1 MLFALFFT
9 IAYLACLLILRE
21 YGMGF
26 SGKVLTLDQ
35 MMITIKTIVAIEVL
49 YYLCVNAIKIS
60 IVLFYL
66 RIGELNSWPYR

>member
-1 MLFALFFT
+1 MLFALLFT
-9 IAYLACLLILRE
+9 LAYLACLLILRE
-21 YGMGF
+21 HGMGF

-35 MMITIKTIVAIEVL
+35 MTVTIKTIIAIEIL

-66 RIGELNSWPYR
+66 RIGKIHS